1 MKKSRRSGGGRSEE
15 LAQQPRTTFDYPVRL
30 VAYTLIAA
38 AVCQLILLAVRG
50 LGIEFVARENGPVE
64 LAQVGMA
71 LFASACLMI
80 AAVQMPFGRT
90 LLVVCGCLVG
100 YAAARECDS
109 WFESVFFDD
118 AYKYL
123 AGLPLLGVAMAALVR
138 GRKRIVI
145 ESRVLLR
152 TPSMT
157 IFAIAGIY
165 ICTLCQA
172 FDVPDLWTAGG
183 LSESPEMTKAAVE
196 EFAELFGYL
205 LLAFSGIESLAM
217 AFAPGNVETGSV
229 ESAAAEATCI
239 ELTTPQADAPSQK
252 AA

>member
-1 MKKSRRSGGGRSEE
+1 MKNSRKNNGGRSDEPARRRE
-15 LAQQPRTTFDYPVRL
+15 AKLDYPVRL
-30 VAYTLIAA
+30 LVYALVAT

-50 LGIEFVARENGPVE
+50 NGVEFVGRENGPVE
-64 LAQVGMA
+64 LAQVVMA
-71 LFASACLMI
+71 LFTSGCLFI
-80 AAVQMPFGRT
+80 AAVQMPVGRT
-90 LLVVCGCLVG
+90 LLVLCGCLVG

-123 AGLPLLGVAMAALVR
+123 AGAPLLGVAIAALVR
-138 GRKRIVI
+138 GRKQLVG
-145 ESRVLLR
+145 ESAALLR

-172 FDVPDLWTAGG
+172 FDVPHLWTAGG
-183 LSESPEMTKAAVE
+183 VSPSPETTKAAVE

-205 LLAFSGIESLAM
+205 LLAFSGVESLAM
-217 AFAPGNVETGSV
+217 AFANGSVETGSV
-229 ESAAAEATCI
+229 EAASNEATCI
-239 ELTTPQADAPSQK
+239 EFPTHQPQPVSRK